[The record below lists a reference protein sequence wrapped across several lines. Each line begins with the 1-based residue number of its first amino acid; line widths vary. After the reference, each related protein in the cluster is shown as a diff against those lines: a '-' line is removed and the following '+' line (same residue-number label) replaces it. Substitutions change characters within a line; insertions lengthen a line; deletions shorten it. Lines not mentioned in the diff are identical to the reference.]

1 MYQQL
6 GERNFHSFY
15 NLLLGASE
23 SELREFGLK
32 LSDASNYNYIK
43 QGGTQTGNNIN
54 DKQNYKSVND
64 AMKIACFDHQLIKT
78 IWSIIASIIH
88 LGNIKF
94 EPNETDLNNNR
105 NSGQQQTKINKETL
119 KSVKEIAKLLKVD
132 ESNLIEALTSRI
144 IATGHKDI
152 VKTFLSVQEAIYARD
167 SLAKAMYEQLFTF
180 IFSKI
185 NEILDI
191 KNTIKSNEYTS
202 KNTTVIGVL
211 DIYGF
216 EIFETNG

>member
-43 QGGTQTGNNIN
+43 QGGTQVGNNIN

-64 AMKIACFDHQLIKT
+64 AMKIACFDQQLIKT

-119 KSVKEIAKLLKVD
+119 KSVKEIAKLLKID
-132 ESNLIEALTSRI
+132 ENNLIEALTSRI

-167 SLAKAMYEQLFTF
+167 SLAKVR
-180 IFSKI
+180 S
-185 NEILDI
+185 
-191 KNTIKSNEYTS
+191 
-202 KNTTVIGVL
+202 
-211 DIYGF
+211 
-216 EIFETNG
+216 